1 MDRLLFSGS
10 VTADDVRT
18 LISLAALV
26 ASSISLYFTRRFW
39 LQGNRPIVT
48 AFVDEYSSGNVA
60 TGFNFHISNTGNRPA
75 VDVRVEAK
83 ESDVQ
88 KLMGEGA
95 TQERIDEIRGCF
107 SREATVAL
115 LRNGEELTTAF
126 GSYGV
131 TVDRRVLNYGVSIPI
146 TVRYKDLDGRTYR
159 ARMPLKIFARK
170 GFGGSVWSKRKR
182 ESS

>member
-1 MDRLLFSGS
+1 MDQLLSAGI
-10 VTADDVRT
+10 VTADGVRT

-26 ASSISLYFTRRFW
+26 ASLISLYFTRRFW

-48 AFVDEYSSGNVA
+48 AFVDEHSSGNMA
-60 TGFNFHISNTGNRPA
+60 TAFDLHISNTGNRPA

-83 ESDVQ
+83 ESDVRR
-88 KLMGEGA
+88 LVGEGA
-95 TQERIDEIRGCF
+95 TKERIDEIRGCF
-107 SREATVAL
+107 GREATVAL

-146 TVRYKDLDGRTYR
+146 TVRNKDLDGRTYR
-159 ARMPLKIFARK
+159 ARMPLKIFART
-170 GFGGSVWSKRKR
+170 GFGGSVWIKRKR